1 MDFKET
7 GGEGMDAIHLAQNRD
22 WWWAVVNVT

>member
-7 GGEGMDAIHLAQNRD
+7 GGEGMDEIHLAQNSD